1 MKRVLVQQEDFDPG
15 AIQAELEAFQ
25 PGAIAAF
32 TGLVRDDGGMTGLT
46 LEHYPG
52 MTETMLD
59 AVADQAIERW
69 SLQGICIVHRTG
81 TLKVGDRI
89 VLVVCASAHR
99 AAALEACAFVMDQ
112 LKTKAPFWK
121 REERASGS
129 GNWVSAKAEDD
140 DAAAK
145 WSPSPFKNGN

>member
-1 MKRVLVQQEDFDPG
+1 MKRVFVQQEDFDPG
-15 AIQAELEAFQ
+15 AVQAELESLA

-32 TGLVRDDGGMTGLT
+32 TGLVRNDGGMTGLT

-52 MTETMLD
+52 MTEAMLH
-59 AVADQAIERW
+59 ALADQAIERW
-69 SLQGICIVHRTG
+69 SLQGICIVHRIG
-81 TLKVGDRI
+81 SLKIGDRI

-99 AAALEACAFVMDQ
+99 AAALEACSFVMDQ

-129 GNWVSAKAEDD
+129 GNWVSAKVADDEAAE
-140 DAAAK
+140 K
-145 WSPSPFKNGN
+145 WSLSSPRNDT